1 LPLLPDDDL
10 NWILNYIDDCFW
22 KPSKQSASH
31 AYTVREWRPEYDAD
45 FVKFVQLI
53 RTYGHPENFYSK
65 TYIYLHVDGL
75 KYWTMGSP
83 IAETI
88 IINRAPSRAFYG
100 RQVAPVM
107 NRTYSETVY
116 DRLSPQ
122 YDDRYSTDAY
132 LKENAQLFNALTP
145 FLKGSLLD
153 VGCGTGL
160 LLEYFPTSPFMYLGI
175 DPSQGMMNEFI
186 RKFPSHAFRQKTF
199 DAFEYDGQFDTAIA
213 LFGSPSY
220 INPDNYEKLLACG
233 NNYYFMFYK
242 EGYFPDYYI
251 SPDETNTNYK
261 RIEQV
266 FKNTHTF
273 GNYLIA
279 SNMPIEGTYE
289 SL

>member
-1 LPLLPDDDL
+1 
-10 NWILNYIDDCFW
+10 
-22 KPSKQSASH
+22 
-31 AYTVREWRPEYDAD
+31 V
-45 FVKFVQLI
+45 
-53 RTYGHPENFYSK
+53 
-65 TYIYLHVDGL
+65 
-75 KYWTMGSP
+75 
-83 IAETI
+83 
-88 IINRAPSRAFYG
+88 
-100 RQVAPVM
+100 
-107 NRTYSETVY
+107 
-116 DRLSPQ
+116 
-122 YDDRYSTDAY
+122 YDDRYSTEGY

-145 FLKGSLLD
+145 HLKGSILD
-153 VGCGTGL
+153 IGCGTGL

-199 DAFEYDGQFDTAIA
+199 DAFEYDGQFDTALA

-220 INPDNYEKLLACG
+220 INPDNYKKLLACS

-266 FKNTHTF
+266 FENTHTF

-279 SNMPIEGTYE
+279 SNMLIEGTYE

>member
-1 LPLLPDDDL
+1 MPLLPDDDL
-10 NWILNYIDDCFW
+10 NWMLNYIDDCFW

-31 AYTVREWRPEYDAD
+31 AYTVREWRPQNDAD
-45 FVKFVQLI
+45 FVKFVELI

-65 TYIYLHVDGL
+65 TYIYLHIDGL

-100 RQVAPVM
+100 RQVAPVT
-107 NRTYSETVY
+107 NRTYAETVY
-116 DRLSPQ
+116 DRLSPR
-122 YDDRYSTDAY
+122 YDERYSTDAY
-132 LKENAQLFNALTP
+132 LAENAQLFNALTP
-145 FLKGSLLD
+145 FLKGSVLD
-153 VGCGTGL
+153 IGCGTGL

-186 RKFPSHAFRQKTF
+186 RKFPSHAFKQQTF
-199 DAFEYDGQFDTAIA
+199 DQFNYDGQFDTAIA

-220 INPDNYEKLLACG
+220 INPDNYEKLLAVG
-233 NNYYFMFYK
+233 KNYYFMFYK
-242 EGYFPDYYI
+242 QGYLPDYYT
-251 SPDETNTNYK
+251 SPDETNTNYE

-266 FKNTHTF
+266 FDKRHEF

-279 SNMPIEGTYE
+279 TNLPIEGTYE
-289 SL
+289 NL